1 MEQVVMD
8 IERNLN
14 NRPLT
19 YVESE
24 TELEVLTPNVIMR
37 GGNAY
42 PLEEIEAGMDE
53 LTSMNRRLI
62 NAKQH
67 AWQRWKKEYIHALME
82 THRLKTKGGG
92 RVPEVGDI
100 LLIVGDEKNRG
111 ELKKG
116 RALRLVKGKDGVVR
130 GVVISHHGRRIERP
144 LQLVVHWNFK
154 SGNMSRKNNRVR
166 W

>member
-1 MEQVVMD
+1 
-8 IERNLN
+8 
-14 NRPLT
+14 
-19 YVESE
+19 
-24 TELEVLTPNVIMR
+24 
-37 GGNAY
+37 
-42 PLEEIEAGMDE
+42 
-53 LTSMNRRLI
+53 
-62 NAKQH
+62 
-67 AWQRWKKEYIHALME
+67 ME

-154 SGNMSRKNNRVR
+154 SGNVSRKNNRVR